1 MSGILDVCSSLS
13 LGDGTIKAD
22 FIGRGNI
29 WINNYYDG
37 TALSLARVVLS
48 QALFKTAPGQLS
60 VTAYDED
67 LTGLFAP
74 FASLSAGESRV
85 LNFIND
91 QRQLTEE
98 LSHLRQEIQAV
109 QNVIQ
114 GRTKSLLEF
123 RSMLNRPVEG
133 YRLIV
138 LLLDLGTAGR
148 DVLSQLQQLLRSGPD
163 CGISFLIVSTTVI
176 SYQTGEGREVTLSPD
191 TIAPHTTIL
200 DPGAGSVSVG
210 ENRPVRYK
218 EPSAEYIIRQCEI
231 FTENLRNAKL
241 PTVHFE
247 ELHDLN
253 HIWKESSVDGLTFC
267 VGQNGVNH
275 MEITIGD
282 EVNQRHNAVITG
294 AVGQGKSNLISVIV
308 HSLCV
313 RYSPDEL
320 QLYLLDFKEGVSFK
334 AFANIGCEDFLPH
347 ARTLGLESD
356 VSFGQAVLEALYEEY
371 LRRMK
376 MLKDAN
382 AKSIRELRMQQPQL
396 KMPRI
401 VAVIDE
407 FQMMFGDD
415 HQTAQRMADLLEKSV
430 RLFRAAGIH
439 FILASQTLGGG
450 MKLVTNKDSIFSQVP
465 VRIALKNSKREATA
479 VLAMDNPA
487 AVYLR
492 PREAVVNLDYGEL
505 SQNRKTVIAFADE
518 KLLKPL
524 RRKMWEKVRTT
535 ATAPYVFESERRM
548 TVSTALTQILQRR
561 RTGQVPAAFLGDR
574 ISVEGSRLLIPMPEE
589 PGRNV
594 LILGTPDEDCQQA
607 AGMLQSAAIS
617 LALQHPQQDA
627 RFLFCDFNQQ
637 VPYERSNPRF
647 SSLMESLGYFV
658 EDIPAADFADTVKEL
673 LQQPAKTESIYI
685 FGLNMDRWECPA
697 PAFGQ
702 PTVLRDLVDTGSSK
716 GLHFF
721 GWWVKHSK
729 YSKHM
734 AGMGNTDGFNTK
746 IFLRTDERTVQ
757 TMTSPFVRWV
767 SHTNRGLAADEV
779 EFTDPITF
787 IPYAPVKRE
796 DQEAF
801 RRRSRE

>member
-1 MSGILDVCSSLS
+1 
-13 LGDGTIKAD
+13 
-22 FIGRGNI
+22 
-29 WINNYYDG
+29 
-37 TALSLARVVLS
+37 
-48 QALFKTAPGQLS
+48 
-60 VTAYDED
+60 
-67 LTGLFAP
+67 
-74 FASLSAGESRV
+74 
-85 LNFIND
+85 
-91 QRQLTEE
+91 
-98 LSHLRQEIQAV
+98 
-109 QNVIQ
+109 
-114 GRTKSLLEF
+114 
-123 RSMLNRPVEG
+123 
-133 YRLIV
+133 
-138 LLLDLGTAGR
+138 
-148 DVLSQLQQLLRSGPD
+148 
-163 CGISFLIVSTTVI
+163 
-176 SYQTGEGREVTLSPD
+176 
-191 TIAPHTTIL
+191 
-200 DPGAGSVSVG
+200 
-210 ENRPVRYK
+210 
-218 EPSAEYIIRQCEI
+218 
-231 FTENLRNAKL
+231 
-241 PTVHFE
+241 
-247 ELHDLN
+247 
-253 HIWKESSVDGLTFC
+253 
-267 VGQNGVNH
+267 
-275 MEITIGD
+275 
-282 EVNQRHNAVITG
+282 
-294 AVGQGKSNLISVIV
+294 
-308 HSLCV
+308 
-313 RYSPDEL
+313 
-320 QLYLLDFKEGVSFK
+320 
-334 AFANIGCEDFLPH
+334 
-347 ARTLGLESD
+347 
-356 VSFGQAVLEALYEEY
+356 
-371 LRRMK
+371 
-376 MLKDAN
+376 
-382 AKSIRELRMQQPQL
+382 
-396 KMPRI
+396 
-401 VAVIDE
+401 
-407 FQMMFGDD
+407 
-415 HQTAQRMADLLEKSV
+415 
-430 RLFRAAGIH
+430 
-439 FILASQTLGGG
+439 
-450 MKLVTNKDSIFSQVP
+450 
-465 VRIALKNSKREATA
+465 
-479 VLAMDNPA
+479 MDNPA

-561 RTGQVPAAFLGDR
+561 RAGQVPAAFLGDR